1 MHEMKNTRF
10 SRDMT
15 ILEALQAHPRSREV
29 FLRYGMTCV
38 NCMGAQMES
47 IEVGARMH
55 EMDVD
60 ELVEELNRLEEE
72 NAP

>member
-1 MHEMKNTRF
+1 MMEKRF
-10 SRDMT
+10 TRDMT

-29 FLRYGMTCV
+29 FMRSGMTCV

-55 EMDVD
+55 EID
-60 ELVEELNRLEEE
+60 VEELLEEL
-72 NAP
+72 NALEGEEAG

>member
-1 MHEMKNTRF
+1 
-10 SRDMT
+10 MT
-15 ILEALQAHPRSREV
+15 ILEALQAHSLSREV

-55 EMDVD
+55 EIDAD

-72 NAP
+72 NAR